1 MSISNIHFAALHP
14 TSVEGAKAV
23 QHLRFNVTVRRM
35 NMSTASF
42 MSKEGQRTMLN
53 RNPQKRTSQL
63 PTCKSADNCK
73 MKPSLTLLS
82 LLTAAHASTTTPQV
96 PGFDISNWQPT
107 FNFTAAYASGA
118 RFCIIK
124 ACPPPPS
131 PNPPHLTPPPS
142 KRPQKAA
149 TTSTSPSPPTS
160 SEPQPPISSAAP
172 TISPG
177 PSPTPRRKPTFSSRT
192 AAGGRRMASRSLGCW
207 TWRAL
212 RVSRRAGGW
221 GRGRWWRGLGR

>member
-1 MSISNIHFAALHP
+1 
-14 TSVEGAKAV
+14 
-23 QHLRFNVTVRRM
+23 
-35 NMSTASF
+35 
-42 MSKEGQRTMLN
+42 
-53 RNPQKRTSQL
+53 
-63 PTCKSADNCK
+63 
-73 MKPSLTLLS
+73 MKPPLNHLS
-82 LLTAAHASTTTPQV
+82 FLAAAHATTTPQV
-96 PGFDISNWQPT
+96 PGFDISNWQLT

-124 ACPPPPS
+124 AYPFPSPPPPS
-131 PNPPHLTPPPS
+131 PIYPILMHH
-142 KRPQKAA
+142 RQQKAR
-149 TTSTSPSPPTS
+149 TTSTSPSPHTS
-160 SEPQPPISSAAP
+160 PAPPPPVSSAAP

-221 GRGRWWRGLGR
+221 GQGRWWRGLGR